1 MIRVSIA
8 LRLMVAVVLFLP
20 SASRAQVAFDRRGSD
35 YTNFPVRSGDP
46 AICAARCDRDAR
58 CRAWSFNYPTADRA
72 AVCWLKSQVPPRVE
86 DGASASGVHGSGV
99 IEPRHG
105 MREFSIDR
113 TGGDYR
119 NLEVAPSA
127 TGETCK
133 AACDADTQ
141 CRAWTY
147 VRPGYLSTEARCY
160 LKDHVMPPHHR
171 PCCISG
177 VVEALG
183 AAGRKQDRRE

>member
-8 LRLMVAVVLFLP
+8 LSMMIAVVLSLL
-20 SASRAQVAFDRRGSD
+20 SASRAQVGFDRRGGDFAS
-35 YTNFPVRSGDP
+35 FPVRSGDP
-46 AICAARCDRDAR
+46 AVCASRCDRDSR
-58 CRAWSFNYPTADRA
+58 CRAWSFSYPTADRP

-86 DGASASGVHGSGV
+86 DNAAASGVRGVGV

-105 MREFSIDR
+105 TREFSIDR

-133 AACDADTQ
+133 AACDAENQ

-147 VRPGYLSTEARCY
+147 VRPGYLGPEARCY
-160 LKDHVMPPHHR
+160 LKDRVRPPHHK

-177 VVEALG
+177 VV
-183 AAGRKQDRRE
+183 R

>member
-1 MIRVSIA
+1 MRGP
-8 LRLMVAVVLFLP
+8 LRPRRPLP
-20 SASRAQVAFDRRGSD
+20 GLELQLSDRRS
-35 YTNFPVRSGDP
+35 SGG
-46 AICAARCDRDAR
+46 
-58 CRAWSFNYPTADRA
+58 
-72 AVCWLKSQVPPRVE
+72 VLLKSQVPPRVE

-119 NLEVAPSA
+119 DLEVPPNA

-133 AACDADTQ
+133 AACEAETQ

-147 VRPGYLSTEARCY
+147 ARPGYLGPEA
-160 LKDHVMPPHHR
+160 
-171 PCCISG
+171 
-177 VVEALG
+177 
-183 AAGRKQDRRE
+183 

>member
-8 LRLMVAVVLFLP
+8 LRLTVVIILCLP
-20 SASRAQVAFDRRGSD
+20 SASRAQVGFDRRGGD
-35 YTNFPVRSGDP
+35 YANFPIRSGDP
-46 AICAARCDRDAR
+46 AICAARCDRDSR
-58 CRAWSFNYPTADRA
+58 CRAWSFNYPTADRP
-72 AVCWLKSQVPPRVE
+72 AVCWLKSQVPPRAE

-105 MREFSIDR
+105 TREYSIDR

-119 NLEVAPSA
+119 DLEVPPNP
-127 TGETCK
+127 TGDTCK
-133 AACDADTQ
+133 VACEAETQ

-147 VRPGYLSTEARCY
+147 VRPGYLGAEARCY
-160 LKDHVMPPHHR
+160 LKDHVMPPRHK

-177 VVEALG
+177 VV
-183 AAGRKQDRRE
+183 R

>member
-1 MIRVSIA
+1 MIRVFIA
-8 LRLMVAVVLFLP
+8 LTSLIAAICFP
-20 SASRAQVAFDRRGSD
+20 PESRAQVGFDRRGGD
-35 YTNFPVRSGDP
+35 YTNFQVRSGDP
-46 AICAARCDRDAR
+46 AVCAARCDRENR
-58 CRAWSFNYPTADRA
+58 CRAWAFNYPTADRPA
-72 AVCWLKSQVPPRVE
+72 TCWLKSQVPPRSE
-86 DGASASGVHGSGV
+86 DGTTASGVRGAGV

-119 NLEVAPSA
+119 NLEVAPDA

-133 AACDADTQ
+133 AACDGEAQ

-147 VRPGYLSTEARCY
+147 ARPGYLGPEARCF
-160 LKDHVMPPHHR
+160 LKSRVMPPHHK

-177 VVEALG
+177 VV
-183 AAGRKQDRRE
+183 R

>member
-1 MIRVSIA
+1 MIRISIT
-8 LRLMVAVVLFLP
+8 LTLMAAVVLCFP
-20 SASRAQVAFDRRGSD
+20 SASRAQVGFDRHGGD
-35 YTNFPVRSGDP
+35 YTNFPLRSGDP
-46 AICAARCDRDAR
+46 AACAARCDRDSR
-58 CRAWSFNYPTADRA
+58 CRAWSFNYPAADRP

-86 DGASASGVHGSGV
+86 DGASASGVRGAGV

-105 MREFSIDR
+105 MRDFSIDR

-119 NLEVAPSA
+119 NLEVPPNA

-133 AACDADTQ
+133 AACDAETQ

-147 VRPGYLSTEARCY
+147 VRPGYLGPEARCF
-160 LKDHVMPPHHR
+160 LKDHVMPPHHK

-177 VVEALG
+177 VV
-183 AAGRKQDRRE
+183 R

>member
-1 MIRVSIA
+1 LIRVSITLILA
-8 LRLMVAVVLFLP
+8 AVVVLCLP
-20 SASRAQVAFDRRGSD
+20 SASRAQVGFDRHGGD
-35 YTNFPVRSGDP
+35 YTSFPLRSGDP
-46 AICAARCDRDAR
+46 AACATRCDRDSR
-58 CRAWSFNYPTADRA
+58 CRAWSFNYPTADHP

-86 DGASASGVHGSGV
+86 DGASASGVRGAGV

-105 MREFSIDR
+105 SREFSIDR

-119 NLEVAPSA
+119 NLDVPPNP

-133 AACDADTQ
+133 VACDAENQ

-147 VRPGYLSTEARCY
+147 VRPGYLGPEARCF
-160 LKDHVMPPHHR
+160 LKDHLMPPHHK

-177 VVEALG
+177 VV
-183 AAGRKQDRRE
+183 R

>member
-1 MIRVSIA
+1 MIR
-8 LRLMVAVVLFLP
+8 AVVALSLMIAAILCLTP
-20 SASRAQVAFDRRGSD
+20 ELRAQVGFDRHGGD
-35 YTNFPVRSGDP
+35 YTSFPVRSGDP
-46 AICAARCDRDAR
+46 AACATRCDREGR
-58 CRAWSFNYPTADRA
+58 CRAWSFNYPTADRP

-86 DGASASGVHGSGV
+86 DGGSASGVRGAGV

-113 TGGDYR
+113 IGGDYR
-119 NLEVAPSA
+119 NLEVPPDP

-133 AACDADTQ
+133 MACDGESQ

-147 VRPGYLSTEARCY
+147 LRPGYHGPEARCF
-160 LKDHVMPPHHR
+160 LKNRVMPPHHR

-177 VVEALG
+177 VV
-183 AAGRKQDRRE
+183 R

>member
-8 LRLMVAVVLFLP
+8 LTLAVVVALWLP
-20 SASRAQVAFDRRGSD
+20 SPSGAQVGFDRRGGD

-46 AICAARCDRDAR
+46 ALCAARCDRDGR
-58 CRAWSFNYPTADRA
+58 CRAWSFNYPSVDRP

-99 IEPRHG
+99 IEPGHG
-105 MREFSIDR
+105 TREYSMDR
-113 TGGDYR
+113 PGGDYR
-119 NLEVAPSA
+119 NLEVPANA
-127 TGETCK
+127 TGDTCK
-133 AACDADTQ
+133 AACDAETQ

-147 VRPGYLSTEARCY
+147 VRPGYLGSEARCY
-160 LKDHVMPPHHR
+160 LKDHVRPPRHK

-177 VVEALG
+177 VV
-183 AAGRKQDRRE
+183 R

>member
-1 MIRVSIA
+1 MIRVPIA
-8 LRLMVAVVLFLP
+8 LTLTVAVVLCLP
-20 SASRAQVAFDRRGSD
+20 SGSGAQVGFDRHGSD
-35 YTNFPVRSGDP
+35 YANFPVRSGDP
-46 AICAARCDRDAR
+46 ALCAARCDRDGR
-58 CRAWSFNYPTADRA
+58 CRAWSFNYPTADHA

-86 DGASASGVHGSGV
+86 DGASVSGVHGSGV

-119 NLEVAPSA
+119 NLEVPPNT

-133 AACDADTQ
+133 AACDAEAQ

-147 VRPGYLSTEARCY
+147 ARPGYLGPEARCF
-160 LKDHVMPPHHR
+160 LKDRVMPPHHK

-177 VVEALG
+177 VVEAVG
-183 AAGRKQDRRE
+183 AAGRK

>member
-1 MIRVSIA
+1 MIRAFIA
-8 LRLMVAVVLFLP
+8 LTLTIAAVLCLP
-20 SASRAQVAFDRRGSD
+20 PESCAQVGFDRRGGD
-35 YTNFPVRSGDP
+35 YANFTVRSGDP
-46 AICAARCDRDAR
+46 GACAARCDREPR

-72 AVCWLKSQVPPRVE
+72 GVCWLKSQVPPRVE
-86 DGASASGVHGSGV
+86 DGASASGVRGAGV

-119 NLEVAPSA
+119 NLDVAPDPI
-127 TGETCK
+127 GETCK
-133 AACDADTQ
+133 MACDAEPQ

-147 VRPGYLSTEARCY
+147 VRPGYLGPEARCF
-160 LKDHVMPPHHR
+160 LKDHVRAPHHK

-177 VVEALG
+177 VV
-183 AAGRKQDRRE
+183 R

>member
-1 MIRVSIA
+1 MIRAFIA
-8 LRLMVAVVLFLP
+8 LTATIAAVLYFP
-20 SASRAQVAFDRRGSD
+20 PASRGQVGFDRRGGDFTS
-35 YTNFPVRSGDP
+35 FPVRSGDP
-46 AICAARCDRDAR
+46 AACAARCDREGR
-58 CRAWSFNYPTADRA
+58 CRAWSFNYPNGDRP

-86 DGASASGVHGSGV
+86 DGGSASGVRGAGV

-119 NLEVAPSA
+119 NLEVPPDP

-133 AACDADTQ
+133 TACDAEAQ

-147 VRPGYLSTEARCY
+147 ARPGYLGPEARCF
-160 LKDHVMPPHHR
+160 LKDHVRPPHHR

-177 VVEALG
+177 VV
-183 AAGRKQDRRE
+183 R